1 MSLGPGR
8 MFRAPVDRVWK
19 VSEAALK
26 SLGWSI
32 DKRERTIGLI
42 VTESR
47 QLDGENFGV
56 YAKGVR
62 RRLRLHVKAVGDEQT
77 HVRIEPIVFRRERV
91 LWINKDEERATEG
104 GDDARVNRE
113 IVESVLTA
121 IGRGL

>member
-1 MSLGPGR
+1 
-8 MFRAPVDRVWK
+8 MFRAPVERVWK

-32 DKRERTIGLI
+32 DKRERTIGLL

-62 RRLRLHVKAVGDEQT
+62 RRLRVHVKAVGDEQT

-91 LWINKDEERATEG
+91 LWINKDEERSTEG